1 MRYHLPMQTGHV
13 LRKARR
19 RSGLS
24 QRGLAARTGIAQP
37 TIARIERGQDDPRV
51 GTLTRLLLACDETM
65 EVLPRAG
72 SGIDRTEIRVLLALS
87 PVQRLASLVEEAP
100 ALDRLSQARRID

>member
-1 MRYHLPMQTGHV
+1 MQAGHS

-24 QRGLAARTGIAQP
+24 QRALAARTGVAQP
-37 TIARIERGQDDPRV
+37 TIARIERGQDDPRI
-51 GTLTRLLLACDETM
+51 GTLERLFLACGETI
-65 EVLPRAG
+65 EALPRAG

-87 PVQRLASLVEEAP
+87 PAQRIAALIDEAS
-100 ALDRLSQARRID
+100 ALDRLTRSRRIS

>member
-1 MRYHLPMQTGHV
+1 

-19 RSGLS
+19 RAGLS
-24 QRGLAARTGIAQP
+24 QRALAASTGVAQP
-37 TIARIERGQDDPRV
+37 TIARIERGHDDPRI
-51 GTLTRLLLACDETM
+51 GTLERLFLACDKTI

-87 PVQRLASLVEEAP
+87 PAQRIAALIDEAS
-100 ALDRLSQARRID
+100 ALDRLTQSRRIS